1 MHILF
6 DTFIEHKIYIVMKN
20 QIKYL
25 QTLFYDLLND
35 YGRVYLIVRYSEKTI
50 IGKRGFTEEE
60 KKQGLILVFNQ
71 KNHRELEWTDNG
83 DIITTLGFGAG
94 NRPERCFIYSDDII
108 SVFSPDA
115 RIKLDRWD
123 ILEPRNLSQKD
134 EESKPQETEIKE
146 DEKVVQID
154 KFRSMKK

>member
-1 MHILF
+1 
-6 DTFIEHKIYIVMKN
+6 MKN

-25 QTLFYDLLND
+25 QTLFYELLND
-35 YGRVYLIVRYSEKTI
+35 YGRVYLIVKYSEKTI

-71 KNHRELEWTDNG
+71 KNHRDLEWTDNG
-83 DIITTLGFGAG
+83 DIITTLGFGTG
-94 NRPERCFIYSDDII
+94 NRPERCFIYSDDIL

-123 ILEPRNLSQKD
+123 ILENQKVIRKD
-134 EESKPQETEIKE
+134 GESKTRETEIKT
-146 DEKVVQID
+146 DEKIVQLD

>member
-1 MHILF
+1 
-6 DTFIEHKIYIVMKN
+6 MKN

-35 YGRVYLIVRYSEKTI
+35 YGRVYLIVKYSEKTI

-71 KNHRELEWTDNG
+71 KNHRNLEWTDRG

-94 NRPERCFIYSDDII
+94 NRPENCFIYSDDII

-123 ILEPRNLSQKD
+123 ILEQRDENQKD
-134 EESKPQETEIKE
+134 EKSKSEESEIKA
-146 DEKVVQID
+146 DEKVVLLD
-154 KFRSMKK
+154 KFRSIKK

>member
-1 MHILF
+1 
-6 DTFIEHKIYIVMKN
+6 MKN

-25 QTLFYDLLND
+25 QTLFYELLND
-35 YGRVYLIVRYSEKTI
+35 YGRVYLIVKYSEKTI

-60 KKQGLILVFNQ
+60 KKQGLIFVFNN
-71 KNHRELEWTDNG
+71 KNHRDLEWTDSG

-108 SVFSPDA
+108 SIFSPDA
-115 RIKLDRWD
+115 QIKLERWD
-123 ILEPRNLSQKD
+123 IFETRNVSLKND
-134 EESKPQETEIKE
+134 KSKIQETEIKE
-146 DEKVVQID
+146 DEKIVMLD

>member
-1 MHILF
+1 
-6 DTFIEHKIYIVMKN
+6 MKN

-35 YGRVYLIVRYSEKTI
+35 YGRVYLIVKYSEKTI

-71 KNHRELEWTDNG
+71 KNHRDLDWTDNG

-94 NRPERCFIYSDDII
+94 NRPERCFIYSDDIL

-123 ILEPRNLSQKD
+123 IMETQKVIRKD
-134 EESKPQETEIKE
+134 EESKTQESEIKK
-146 DEKVVQID
+146 DEKVVQLD

>member
-1 MHILF
+1 
-6 DTFIEHKIYIVMKN
+6 MKN

-25 QTLFYDLLND
+25 QTLFYELLND
-35 YGRVYLIVRYSEKTI
+35 YGRVYLIVKYSEKTV
-50 IGKRGFTEEE
+50 IGKRGFTDEE

-94 NRPERCFIYSDDII
+94 NRPERCFICSDDII

-115 RIKLDRWD
+115 LVKFDRWD
-123 ILEPRNLSQKD
+123 VLETRKITLKDDKSKSQ
-134 EESKPQETEIKE
+134 ESEIKE